1 MGGWCRL
8 YSPLQRSTAKPLSH
22 PPSSFQIKIQCRK
35 QHWTREMA
43 QQVVRQLVAQD
54 SGLEFKSPKL
64 TLKNGHGN

>member
-1 MGGWCRL
+1 
-8 YSPLQRSTAKPLSH
+8 
-22 PPSSFQIKIQCRK
+22 
-35 QHWTREMA
+35 MA